1 MTVFVVSGTRAR
13 RLALLAFT
21 FTGATIVCASAFFF
35 VRIFRIVG
43 FVAVADIVRIA

>member
-1 MTVFVVSGTRAR
+1 MTVFVISGTGAR
-13 RLALLAFT
+13 RLALLALA
-21 FTGATIVCASAFFF
+21 FTGATIICARTFFF